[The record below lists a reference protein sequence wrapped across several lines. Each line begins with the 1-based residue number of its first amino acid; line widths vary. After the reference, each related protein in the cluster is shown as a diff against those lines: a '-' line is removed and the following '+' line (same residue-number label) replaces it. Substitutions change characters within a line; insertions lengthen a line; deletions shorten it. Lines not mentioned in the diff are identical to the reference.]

1 VLALVNFAMMD
12 GGFACFEAKYHFRFW
27 RPYTAIRRA
36 AEDGNDASQADPNW
50 LPLLWTPPEVIPPT
64 FLIPPIPN
72 YPSAAAVTSAA
83 ATEVLRAQFG
93 DRIRVSVTSTTLP
106 GVTRHFHSLTQ
117 TQQEAGMSR
126 VYGGIHFLHAV
137 EDGWEQGNGI
147 GRAVA
152 RMLPPARSAPSFTAT
167 GVRYSIYRRYIGA
180 HLPLP
185 SLVAPGRAGGSRTNT
200 GSYLMA
206 AAYARVGKTEEALN
220 WLEHSVGVRGWV
232 D

>member
-1 VLALVNFAMMD
+1 VGGRPRARVGELCDDGRRNRLLRGQVPLPLLAAVHGD
-12 GGFACFEAKYHFRFW
+12 PPRCRGR
-27 RPYTAIRRA
+27 
-36 AEDGNDASQADPNW
+36 NDATQADPNW

-64 FLIPPIPN
+64 FLIPPIPD
-72 YPSAAAVTSAA
+72 YPSAAAITSAA

-137 EDGWEQGNGI
+137 EDGWEQGKGI

-152 RMLPPARSAPSFTAT
+152 RMLPPARSAPAT
-167 GVRYSIYRRYIGA
+167 TSRR
-180 HLPLP
+180 
-185 SLVAPGRAGGSRTNT
+185 S
-200 GSYLMA
+200 
-206 AAYARVGKTEEALN
+206 E
-220 WLEHSVGVRGWV
+220 
-232 D
+232 